1 MTVMNYCYTN
11 QPRDEETYLK
21 SGIYYMTN
29 VDNLLNDVKSIKQLS
44 EKNMPMPDSLTVMTY
59 KY

>member
-29 VDNLLNDVKSIKQLS
+29 VDNLLNDVKSIK
-44 EKNMPMPDSLTVMTY
+44 
-59 KY
+59 